1 MTGLLF
7 QFTIFHITHLLFFGF
22 CIHILSRFRK
32 PRHHDHEL
40 SFGRMFPEI
49 VRNLGKGSPHGLFE
63 LLVSSRDTAAIRSG
77 PNTSANCSRVLTTR
91 KGDS

>member
-63 LLVSSRDTAAIRSG
+63 LFGQFPRHGRHPLRTEHLG
-77 PNTSANCSRVLTTR
+77 ELFEVLTTR